1 MESSSH
7 TLIHNTPTF
16 ADLPTITNTVMG
28 DFTLPPLP
36 PNFVP
41 NFLTQP
47 NPISN
52 NDSFPDSVNRIPLLD
67 VYDTTREDR
76 FPKDDDGDPSFVQ
89 ELVVALDNLAQHKPE
104 WTLTREQWLEIAALY
119 SQSLTAG
126 TIKFSDGMGAVQL
139 TEDLPLESRVHLDEL
154 SKNVEMLNR
163 YFQLPYDAKTSQNYC
178 HKCLTAE
185 GTTPTDWQIQFE
197 RCGHN
202 ATAARESITNQ
213 YIQALRTTM
222 DQWYES
228 QRAVAHDHIILKLTN
243 DNFTPEILTL
253 DPCITE
259 WVDCA
264 VKASKTDMLFSI
276 DNKAKEDAENQY
288 QTALAQYAV
297 LHENDLAFVRDDYE
311 RRLQDARQYYDK
323 RLAEAESKFQ
333 AEYQT
338 MIDQGKAN
346 RPIIT
351 DPTARKK
358 RCGSVSTA
366 SSPVVTKSQP
376 TNIPIPTKEKT
387 TPSPYSVPAKTAAAP
402 LPSPPAPPTDPM
414 LTQIMNLMSEQFGL
428 LTNRLDKLEAAKT
441 DEQHTTS
448 WNNIDY
454 DYASQADNI
463 STWIQPEIDKSLA
476 DQARV
481 DLANIEYGNE
491 DYVDPPNHPSY
502 MGATPDMTNLPLTEV
517 TGPLPFSQ
525 DSDCVLLSGPPTPTK
540 TNPNPTSKPGLR
552 PPERAQRVDFT
563 SGKLASDSFGIPVGG
578 VMKADGSISY
588 NNTAIRPK
596 NKATT
601 SSSIPPHMKPYSF
614 QELQDLPKLTIISHA
629 QFAFNTTIGKGHRKE
644 EVIRLYLNAAT
655 NATKPGA
662 RQATLSFAGATSKNA
677 PPSRPSPP
685 TQRQTTPS
693 SWSRSPTPPPNRNRP
708 QKPQS
713 PNTTW
718 IIRPRM
724 GNLGLTL
731 RPFNGDADKLTEYYR
746 QRLQAN
752 AGESKPPLTL
762 VHGSW
767 AKGPKSIFSLTF
779 AGHIPVQTVRAYSAV
794 FLEKFDNEHIFHPG
808 GSAIKK
814 IALFNIPI
822 RRDASGFPQR
832 RHELFQ
838 ELSRGG
844 SPAGLA
850 LYDGP
855 TWTAN
860 SAADP
865 ESTTG
870 TIHIMVHDTTGS
882 ALGKFFAKPT
892 YMYNKRIAMQVA
904 IDPKPFVQCS
914 RCHRLGHEVAI
925 CTRPANIQIC
935 YHCGSHNHAST
946 QHKYACKAQHSGPT
960 CDCRPSCFLCR
971 IARKPPA
978 QSIGHNALDSS
989 CPLRRHTFVL
999 SDPANTNPAPI
1010 NA

>member
-1 MESSSH
+1 
-7 TLIHNTPTF
+7 
-16 ADLPTITNTVMG
+16 MG

-36 PNFVP
+36 PDFVP

-47 NPISN
+47 NPITN
-52 NDSFPDSVNRIPLLD
+52 NDSFPESVNRIPLLD

-76 FPKDDDGDPSFVQ
+76 FPRDNDGDPTFVH
-89 ELVVALDNLAQHKPE
+89 ELTTALDNLSQHKPD
-104 WTLTREQWLEIAALY
+104 WTLTREQWIETATLY

-126 TIKFSDGMGAVQL
+126 TIKFSSGMGAIQL
-139 TEDLPLESRVHLDEL
+139 NDDLPLESRVHLNEL

-163 YFQLPYDAKTSQNYC
+163 YFQLPYDANTSQNYC

-185 GTTPTDWQIQFE
+185 GTIPTDWQKQFE
-197 RCGHN
+197 LCGHN
-202 ATAARESITNQ
+202 ATATREHLTNQ

-228 QRAVAHDHIILKLTN
+228 QRRVAHDHIVLKLTN
-243 DNFTPEILTL
+243 DNFAPEILTL
-253 DPCITE
+253 DPRIIE
-259 WVDCA
+259 WVDRA
-264 VKASKTDMLFSI
+264 VNASKADMRLGI
-276 DNKAKEDAENQY
+276 DAKAKEDAENDY
-288 QTALAQYAV
+288 QHACAQYAV
-297 LHENDLAFVRDDYE
+297 SHENDLAFIRNDYE

-323 RLAEAESKFQ
+323 RLAEAESNFQ

-346 RPIIT
+346 RPTIT

-358 RCGSVSTA
+358 RRGSVSTA
-366 SSPVVTKSQP
+366 SSPVVTKAQP
-376 TNIPIPTKEKT
+376 TNTPIPVKEKP
-387 TPSPYSVPAKTAAAP
+387 TPSPSSNPAKAATAP
-402 LPSPPAPPTDPM
+402 LPTAPPTDPM
-414 LTQIMNLMSEQFGL
+414 LTQIMNLMREQFGS

-441 DEQHTTS
+441 EPEQHTTS
-448 WNNIDY
+448 WDNIDY
-454 DYASQADNI
+454 DYASQGDNF
-463 STWIQPEIDKSLA
+463 STWNQPEIDKSLA
-476 DQARV
+476 NHARV
-481 DLANIEYGNE
+481 DHANIEYGNE
-491 DYVDPPNHPSY
+491 DYADPPNHPSY
-502 MGATPDMTNLPLTEV
+502 MGATPDMTNLPLSEV
-517 TGPLPFSQ
+517 TGPLPVSQ

-540 TNPNPTSKPGLR
+540 SNPNPAPKPGLR

-563 SGKLASDSFGIPVGG
+563 SGNLASDSFGIPVGG

-588 NNTAIRPK
+588 SNNAIRPK
-596 NKATT
+596 NKAPT
-601 SSSIPPHMKPYSF
+601 SSSIPPHMRPYSSH
-614 QELQDLPKLTIISHA
+614 ELQDLSKLTIISHA
-629 QFAFNTTIGKGHRKE
+629 LLAFNKVIGKGHLKE
-644 EVIRLYLNAAT
+644 EVIRQYLNAAA
-655 NATKPGA
+655 NATKPGS
-662 RQATLSFAGATSKNA
+662 RQATLSFANAASSRA
-677 PPSRPSPP
+677 PPQPKPP
-685 TQRQTTPS
+685 VQRQTTPS
-693 SWSRSPTPPPNRNRP
+693 SWSRSPTPPPRNKP

-713 PNTTW
+713 PNTNW
-718 IIRPRM
+718 VIRPRM

-746 QRLQAN
+746 LRLQAN

-779 AGHIPVQTVRAYSAV
+779 AGHVSVQTVRAHSAV
-794 FLEKFDNEHIFHPG
+794 FLEQFDNEHIFHPG
-808 GSAIKK
+808 GGAIKK

-822 RRDASGFPQR
+822 RRDASGCPQR

-904 IDPKPFVQCS
+904 IDLKPFAQCS
-914 RCHRLGHEVAI
+914 RCHRLGHEVTV
-925 CTRPANIQIC
+925 CTRPANVQIC
-935 YHCGSHNHAST
+935 YHCGGNHAST

-960 CDCRPSCFLCR
+960 CDCRPKCFLCR

-978 QSIGHNALDSS
+978 QCIGHNALDSS

-999 SDPANTNPAPI
+999 SDSANANPIPTNV
-1010 NA
+1010 

>member
-1 MESSSH
+1 
-7 TLIHNTPTF
+7 
-16 ADLPTITNTVMG
+16 MG

-36 PNFVP
+36 PDFVP
-41 NFLTQP
+41 DFLTQP
-47 NPISN
+47 NLITN

-67 VYDTTREDR
+67 IHDSTREDR
-76 FPKDDDGDPSFVQ
+76 LPRDNDGDPAFAH
-89 ELVVALDNLAQHKPE
+89 ELIVALDNLSQHDPDY
-104 WTLTREQWLEIAALY
+104 TLTREQWLETAALF

-126 TIKFSDGMGAVQL
+126 TIKFSEGMGAVQL
-139 TEDLPLESRVHLDEL
+139 KEDLPLESRVHLDEL
-154 SKNVEMLNR
+154 SKNIEMLNR
-163 YFQLPYDAKTSQNYC
+163 YFQLPYDANTSQNYC

-185 GTTPTDWQIQFE
+185 GTVPTDWQIQYE

-202 ATAARESITNQ
+202 ATATREHLTNQ
-213 YIQALRTTM
+213 YIQAFRKIM

-228 QRAVAHDHIILKLTN
+228 QRAVAHDHIVLKLTN
-243 DNFTPEILTL
+243 DNFAPEILTL
-253 DPCITE
+253 DPRITE
-259 WVDCA
+259 WVDRS
-264 VKASKTDMLFSI
+264 VKATRADMLIGI
-276 DNKAKEDAENQY
+276 DAKAKEDADNQY
-288 QTALAQYAV
+288 RHALAQYT
-297 LHENDLAFVRDDYE
+297 LSHDNDLAIVHDDYV

-323 RLAEAESKFQ
+323 RLAEAESNFQ
-333 AEYQT
+333 AEYQN

-346 RPIIT
+346 RPTIT

-358 RCGSVSTA
+358 RRGSVSTA
-366 SSPVVTKSQP
+366 SSPVVTKAQP
-376 TNIPIPTKEKT
+376 INTPLPNTEKAS
-387 TPSPYSVPAKTAAAP
+387 PSPFADPATAAAVP
-402 LPSPPAPPTDPM
+402 LTSSSAPPTAPPTDPM
-414 LTQIMNLMSEQFGL
+414 LTQIMTLMSEQFGI
-428 LTNRLDKLEAAKT
+428 LTNRLDKLEATKT
-441 DEQHTTS
+441 EPEQHTTS

-454 DYASQADNI
+454 DYAGQTDNL
-463 STWIQPEIDKSLA
+463 SSWNQPEIDKSLA
-476 DQARV
+476 EQARV

-491 DYVDPPNHPSY
+491 DYADPPNHPSY
-502 MGATPDMTNLPLTEV
+502 MGATPDMTHLPLPEI
-517 TGPLPFSQ
+517 TGPLPVSQ

-540 TNPNPTSKPGLR
+540 ANPNPTSKTGLR

-563 SGKLASDSFGIPVGG
+563 SGRLASDSFGIPVGG

-588 NNTAIRPK
+588 NNGPVRPK

-601 SSSIPPHMKPYSF
+601 NPKATTNSSLPPHMRPYSLH
-614 QELQDLPKLTIISHA
+614 ELQNLSKPTIISHA
-629 QFAFNTTIGKGHRKE
+629 LFAFDKTIGKGLRKD
-644 EVIRLYLNAAT
+644 EVIRLYLNAAA
-655 NATKPGA
+655 NATKPGS
-662 RQATLSFAGATSKNA
+662 RQATLSFANA
-677 PPSRPSPP
+677 ASRSAPSHSGPPA
-685 TQRQTTPS
+685 QRQTTPS
-693 SWSRSPTPPPNRNRP
+693 SWSRSPTPPSNRSRP

-718 IIRPRM
+718 VIRPRM

-746 QRLQAN
+746 QRLHAN

-762 VHGSW
+762 VHGAW

-779 AGHIPVQTVRAYSAV
+779 AGHVPVQTVRAYSAV
-794 FLEKFDNEHIFHPG
+794 FLEKFDSEHIFHPG
-808 GSAIKK
+808 NGAVQK

-904 IDPKPFVQCS
+904 IDPKPFAQCS
-914 RCHRLGHEVAI
+914 RCHRLGHVVAV
-925 CTRPANIQIC
+925 CTRPANTPIC
-935 YHCGSHNHAST
+935 YHCGGYHAST

-960 CDCRPSCFLCR
+960 CDCRPQCFLCR
-971 IARKPPA
+971 TARKPPA
-978 QSIGHNALDSS
+978 QCIGHNALDSS

-999 SDPANTNPAPI
+999 SDPANADPTPTNV
-1010 NA
+1010 

>member
-1 MESSSH
+1 MEFSSH
-7 TLIHNTPTF
+7 TSTHTTPILT
-16 ADLPTITNTVMG
+16 DSSVTTNTNMG

-36 PNFVP
+36 PDFVP
-41 NFLTQP
+41 NFLNQP

-52 NDSFPDSVNRIPLLD
+52 IDSFPDSVNRIPLLD
-67 VYDTTREDR
+67 IYDTTREDR
-76 FPKDDDGDPSFVQ
+76 FPRDSDGDPSFVQ
-89 ELVVALDNLAQHKPE
+89 ELQVALDNLSQYKPE
-104 WTLTREQWLEIAALY
+104 WTLTREQWLETAALY

-126 TIKFSDGMGAVQL
+126 TIKFSNGMGAVQL
-139 TEDLPLESRVHLDEL
+139 KDDLPLESRVHLDEL
-154 SKNVEMLNR
+154 SKNIEMLHR
-163 YFQLPYDAKTSQNYC
+163 YFQLPYDANTSQNYC

-185 GTTPTDWQIQFE
+185 GTIPTDWQKQFE
-197 RCGHN
+197 LCGHN
-202 ATAARESITNQ
+202 ATATREHLTNQ

-228 QRAVAHDHIILKLTN
+228 QRRVAHDHIVLKLTN
-243 DNFTPEILTL
+243 DNFAPEILTL
-253 DPCITE
+253 DPRITE
-259 WVDCA
+259 WVDRA
-264 VKASKTDMLFSI
+264 VKASKADMLLGI
-276 DNKAKEDAENQY
+276 DTKAKQDAEDQY
-288 QTALAQYAV
+288 QTALVQHAIT
-297 LHENDLAFVRDDYE
+297 HENDLAFVRNDYE
-311 RRLQDARQYYDK
+311 RRLEDARQYYDK
-323 RLAEAESKFQ
+323 RLAEAEKNFQ
-333 AEYQT
+333 VEYQS

-346 RPIIT
+346 RPTIT

-358 RCGSVSTA
+358 RRGSVSTA
-366 SSPVVTKSQP
+366 SSPVVTKAQP
-376 TNIPIPTKEKT
+376 TNTPLPIEAKT
-387 TPSPYSVPAKTAAAP
+387 TNTPSSNLAKANMTPIAPQPA
-402 LPSPPAPPTDPM
+402 LPSDPI
-414 LTQIMNLMSEQFGL
+414 LTQIMNIMSEQFGML
-428 LTNRLDKLEAAKT
+428 SNRMDKLEAAKP
-441 DEQHTTS
+441 DEPHTTA
-448 WNNIDY
+448 WDNIDY
-454 DYASQADNI
+454 DYAPQADNL
-463 STWIQPEIDKSLA
+463 STWNQPEIDKTLA
-476 DQARV
+476 DQTRV

-491 DYVDPPNHPSY
+491 DYTDPPNHPSY
-502 MGATPDMTNLPLTEV
+502 MGATPVMANLPLPEV
-517 TGPLPFSQ
+517 TGPLPMSQ

-540 TNPNPTSKPGLR
+540 AEPNPKPKPGLR

-578 VMKADGSISY
+578 VIKADGSISY
-588 NNTAIRPK
+588 SNAPVRPK

-601 SSSIPPHMKPYSF
+601 SSSIPSHMIPYSF
-614 QELQDLPKLTIISHA
+614 HELQGLPKPTIISHA
-629 QFAFNTTIGKGHRKE
+629 LFAFNTIIGKNLRKD
-644 EVIRLYLNAAT
+644 EVIRKYLVAAT

-662 RQATLSFAGATSKNA
+662 KQATLSFANAASKQA
-677 PPSRPSPP
+677 PPRPGPP

-693 SWSRSPTPPPNRNRP
+693 SWSKSPTPPPNRNGPR
-708 QKPQS
+708 KPQS

-718 IIRPRM
+718 VIRPRM
-724 GNLGLTL
+724 GNLGLAL

-746 QRLQAN
+746 QRLHAN

-762 VHGSW
+762 VHGAW

-779 AGHIPVQTVRAYSAV
+779 AGHVPVHIVRAHSAV

-808 GSAIKK
+808 GGAIKK

-925 CTRPANIQIC
+925 CTRPANAQIC
-935 YHCGSHNHAST
+935 YHCGGNHAST

-960 CDCRPSCFLCR
+960 CDCRPQCFLCR
-971 IARKPPA
+971 IAHKPPA
-978 QSIGHNALDSS
+978 QFTGHNALDSS

-999 SDPANTNPAPI
+999 SEPTNAADPTNV
-1010 NA
+1010 